1 MEAKSEQRGKTA
13 TAVSIPS
20 TSVVARRLFVILSL
34 AALAYAFLAGL
45 RTVTDWDLGWQMATG
60 RWIVQHHQIPSTD
73 VLSYTA
79 QGKPWEYPVASGLIF
94 YLVYLAGNYTLLSV
108 LGAAACVSTVAL
120 LLRRGSWVTAALAIL
135 AIPRIALRST
145 PRAEIFT
152 VVLFAAFLSLLWQQ
166 YETGRARLWLLPL
179 MMMAWVN
186 LHLGLT
192 AGLGLIAGYVLLEC
206 LEMVWPSH
214 RRSAIHHLR
223 RAWPWFLATLG
234 AMLVNPWGW
243 RVFATS
249 LHLMTPMTARSQKI
263 LEWAPTKL
271 NWTIFVSGFSLRSP
285 NTFVV
290 LLLVVAIAVPVAL
303 MRRQLGAAVWL
314 CGAAFV
320 GIRSQRLQVLF
331 SIVVVIVAESVLTSA
346 LASLQRKIA
355 DARLSSILATGACC
369 FMVLLVFVWSGDLV
383 TNRAYMGRTDLAS
396 FGTGLGWWFPEGA
409 AAFIDRENIPRQIF
423 NSYSEGGYFTWR
435 LGAKYLDYI
444 DGRGDPFG
452 EELFDRNGTLH
463 LTPPDSPE
471 WQREAERYDIN
482 AIMLP
487 LARYNAL
494 QFFPLLPQFCT
505 SKTWRPVYLDEVSVV
520 LLRRRPETES
530 LVQRLQIDCATAP
543 LPEAPPSPGENRS
556 KAFNQWANA
565 AAVLHVL
572 GRHGEAFSATTRAL
586 AIFPDSAFVHFLRG
600 NLFEEAGNLPDA
612 EQQYLLAAGLE
623 GNAATWSTLASLYHR
638 QGKVTSEIDALEHAI
653 DLLPNPDSELLS
665 LGYADLDAHRP
676 REALVAFERAIASQ
690 PARVAMS
697 GDNSFVANVAHG
709 RALAWSAL
717 GDLQRAISFQE
728 ETVGLAPDRFDD
740 WTYLANLYD
749 QVGRSED
756 ARKARGHTTANQLL
770 NLKP

>member
-1 MEAKSEQRGKTA
+1 LSSNTA
-13 TAVSIPS
+13 TIPS
-20 TSVVARRLFVILSL
+20 TTLLDRRLFAILCL
-34 AALAYAFLAGL
+34 VALAYALLAGL

-60 RWIVQHHQIPSTD
+60 RWIVQHHRIPSTD

-192 AGLGLIAGYVLLEC
+192 AGLGLIAGYILLEC
-206 LEMVWPSH
+206 LEMIWPN
-214 RRSAIHHLR
+214 RRRAAIDHLR
-223 RAWPWFLATLG
+223 RAWPWFLATFCAILI
-234 AMLVNPWGW
+234 NPWGW
-243 RVFATS
+243 RMFSTS
-249 LHLMTPMTARSQKI
+249 LHLMTPMTARSQRI

-271 NWTIFVSGFSLRSP
+271 NWTIFVSGLSLRSP

-303 MRRQLGAAVWL
+303 IRRQLGAAVWL

-331 SIVVVIVAESVLTSA
+331 SIVVVIVAGSVLTSA
-346 LASLQRKIA
+346 LASLQRKIE
-355 DARLSSILATGACC
+355 DARLASILSTGACC
-369 FMVLLVFVWSGDLV
+369 FIVLLVCIWSGDLV

-435 LGAKYLDYI
+435 LGPKYLDYI

-452 EELFDRNGTLH
+452 VELFDRNGTLH

-487 LARYNAL
+487 LGRYNAL

-520 LLRRRPETES
+520 FLRRRPETEI

-565 AAVLHVL
+565 AAVLHAL
-572 GRHGEAFSATTRAL
+572 GRNGEALSATTSAL
-586 AIFPDSAFVHFLRG
+586 AIFVDSAFVHFLRG
-600 NLFEEAGNLPDA
+600 NLFEEAGNLRDA

-638 QGKVTSEIDALEHAI
+638 EGKLTSEVDALEHAI
-653 DLLPNPDSELLS
+653 DFLPNPDSELLS

-676 REALVAFERAIASQ
+676 REALDAFERAIASQ
-690 PARVAMS
+690 PAQVAMS
-697 GDNSFVANVAHG
+697 GDKSFVANVAHG
-709 RALAWSAL
+709 RALAWSSL
-717 GDLQRAISFQE
+717 GNLQRAISFQE
-728 ETVGLAPDRFDD
+728 ETVRLAPDRFDD
-740 WTYLANLYD
+740 WIYLANLYD
-749 QVGRSED
+749 QAGRSDD
-756 ARKARGHTTANQLL
+756 ARKAREHATANQLL
-770 NLKP
+770 NVKP

>member
-1 MEAKSEQRGKTA
+1 MTSERKADNTPAQAESLGG
-13 TAVSIPS
+13 
-20 TSVVARRLFVILSL
+20 SL
-34 AALAYAFLAGL
+34 AEARTWTRILTFVALAYALLAGL

-79 QGKPWEYPVASGLIF
+79 QGQPWEYPVASGILF
-94 YLVYLAGNYTLLSV
+94 YLVYLAGGYTLLSI
-108 LGAAACVSTVAL
+108 LGAATCVTTTAL

-152 VVLFAAFLSLLWQQ
+152 VVLFAAFLTLLWEQ

-206 LEMVWPSH
+206 LAMVWPNH
-214 RRSAIHHLR
+214 RRSAIDHLR
-223 RAWPWFLATLG
+223 RSWPWFLATLG
-234 AMLVNPWGW
+234 ALLVNPWGW
-243 RVFATS
+243 RVFSTS
-249 LHLMTPMTARSQKI
+249 LHLMSPMTARSQKI
-263 LEWAPTKL
+263 LEWAPTRL
-271 NWTIFVSGFSLRSP
+271 NWMIFISGLSLRSP

-303 MRRQLGAAVWL
+303 IRRQLGAAVWL

-320 GIRSQRLQVLF
+320 AIRSQRLQVLF
-331 SIVVVIVAESVLTSA
+331 TIVVVIVAGSVLTSA
-346 LASLQRKIA
+346 LRSLQSKIE
-355 DARLSSILATGACC
+355 DARLFSIFTAGACC
-369 FMVLLVFVWSGDLV
+369 LIVLLVCVWSWDLV

-409 AAFIDRENIPRQIF
+409 AAFIDRENIPAQIF
-423 NSYSEGGYFTWR
+423 NSYSEGGYFTWQ
-435 LGAKYLDYI
+435 LGPKYLDYI

-471 WQREAERYDIN
+471 WQREAEHYDIN

-520 LLRRRPETES
+520 FLRRRPETED

-543 LPEAPPSPGENRS
+543 LPALPASPGENRG

-572 GRHGEAFSATTRAL
+572 GRNGEAFSATSRAL

-600 NLFEEAGNLPDA
+600 NLFDEAGNLHEA
-612 EQQYLLAAGLE
+612 QQQYLLAAELE
-623 GNAATWSTLASLYHR
+623 GNAATWSTLALLYHR
-638 QGKVTSEIDALEHAI
+638 EGKLTSEIDARERAI
-653 DLLPNPDSELLS
+653 DLLPAPDSELLS

-676 REALVAFERAIASQ
+676 REALDAFERAIASQ
-690 PARVAMS
+690 TAEVAMG
-697 GDNSFVANVAHG
+697 GDYSFVANVAHG

-717 GDLQRAISFQE
+717 GNLQRAISFQE
-728 ETVGLAPDRFDD
+728 ETVRLTPDRSDD
-740 WTYLANLYD
+740 WIYLADLYE
-749 QVGRSED
+749 QAGRSED
-756 ARKARGHTTANQLL
+756 ARSARERATANTPL

>member
-1 MEAKSEQRGKTA
+1 LSSNTA
-13 TAVSIPS
+13 TIPS
-20 TSVVARRLFVILSL
+20 TTLLDRRLFAILCL
-34 AALAYAFLAGL
+34 VALAYALLAGL

-60 RWIVQHHQIPSTD
+60 RWIVQHHRIPSTD

-192 AGLGLIAGYVLLEC
+192 AGLGLIAGYILLEC
-206 LEMVWPSH
+206 LEMIWPN
-214 RRSAIHHLR
+214 RRRAAIDHLR
-223 RAWPWFLATLG
+223 RAWPWFLATFCAILI
-234 AMLVNPWGW
+234 NPWGW
-243 RVFATS
+243 RMFSTS
-249 LHLMTPMTARSQKI
+249 LHLMTPMTARSQRI

-271 NWTIFVSGFSLRSP
+271 NWTIFVSGLSLRSP

-303 MRRQLGAAVWL
+303 IRRQLGAAVWL

-331 SIVVVIVAESVLTSA
+331 SIVVVIVAGSVLTSA
-346 LASLQRKIA
+346 LASLQRKIE
-355 DARLSSILATGACC
+355 DARLASILSTGACC
-369 FMVLLVFVWSGDLV
+369 FIVLLVCVWSGDLV

-435 LGAKYLDYI
+435 LGPKYPDYI

-452 EELFDRNGTLH
+452 VELFDRNGMLH

-520 LLRRRPETES
+520 FLRRRPETEI

-565 AAVLHVL
+565 AAVLHAL
-572 GRHGEAFSATTRAL
+572 GRNGEALSATTSAL
-586 AIFPDSAFVHFLRG
+586 AIFVDSAFVHFLRG
-600 NLFEEAGNLPDA
+600 NLFEEAGNLRDA

-623 GNAATWSTLASLYHR
+623 GNAATWSTLAALYHR
-638 QGKVTSEIDALEHAI
+638 EGKLTSEIDALEHAI

-676 REALVAFERAIASQ
+676 REALDAFERAIASQ
-690 PARVAMS
+690 PAQVAMS
-697 GDNSFVANVAHG
+697 GDKSFVANVAHG
-709 RALAWSAL
+709 RALAWSSL
-717 GDLQRAISFQE
+717 GNLQRAISFQE
-728 ETVGLAPDRFDD
+728 ETVRLAPDRFDD
-740 WTYLANLYD
+740 WIYLANLYD
-749 QVGRSED
+749 QAGRSDD
-756 ARKARGHTTANQLL
+756 ARKAREHATANRLL
-770 NLKP
+770 NVKP

>member
-1 MEAKSEQRGKTA
+1 MDANSEQQGGST
-13 TAVSIPS
+13 TPPPNPS
-20 TSVVARRLFVILSL
+20 PTQLGRRWFVILG
-34 AALAYAFLAGL
+34 AVALAYALLAGL

-79 QGKPWEYPVASGLIF
+79 KGQPWEYPVASGVLF
-94 YLVYLAGNYTLLSV
+94 YLVYLAGGYALLSV
-108 LGAAACVSTVAL
+108 LGAAVCVSTVAL

-135 AIPRIALRST
+135 AIPRIAIRST

-152 VVLFAAFLSLLWQQ
+152 VVLFAAFLSLLWQH
-166 YETGRARLWLLPL
+166 YETGHARLWLLPL
-179 MMMAWVN
+179 LMMAWVN

-206 LEMVWPSH
+206 LEMVWPNH
-214 RRSAIHHLR
+214 RQSAIDHLG
-223 RAWPWFLATLG
+223 RAWPWFLATLA

-243 RVFATS
+243 RVFTTS
-249 LHLMTPMTARSQKI
+249 LHLMSPMTAHSQQI
-263 LEWAPTKL
+263 IEWAPTKL
-271 NWTIFVSGFSLRSP
+271 NWTIVVSGLSLRSP

-290 LLLVVAIAVPVAL
+290 LLLVVAITIPVAL
-303 MRRQLGAAVWL
+303 IRRQLGAAVWL

-320 GIRSQRLQVLF
+320 AIRSQRLQVLF
-331 SIVVVIVAESVLTSA
+331 SIVVVIVAGSVLTSA
-346 LASLQRKIA
+346 RASLERKIE
-355 DARLSSILATGACC
+355 DARLFSILTTAPCC
-369 FMVLLVFVWSGDLV
+369 FLVLLVCVWSCDLI
-383 TNRAYMGRTDLAS
+383 TDRTYLGRTDLAS

-409 AAFIDRENIPRQIF
+409 AAFIERENIPGQIF

-435 LGAKYLDYI
+435 LGPKYRDYI

-452 EELFDRNGTLH
+452 VELFDRNGTLH

-487 LARYNAL
+487 LGRYNAL

-505 SKTWRPVYLDEVSVV
+505 STTWSPVYLDEVSVV
-520 LLRRRPETES
+520 FLRRRPETES
-530 LVQRLQIDCATAP
+530 LVQRLRIDCATAP
-543 LPEAPPSPGENRS
+543 LPATQPSPRENRA

-565 AAVLHVL
+565 AAVLHTL
-572 GRHGEAFSATTRAL
+572 GRNGESFSATTQAL

-600 NLFEEAGNLPDA
+600 TLFDEAASLGGA
-612 EQQYLLAAGLE
+612 EHEYLLAAGLE
-623 GNAATWSTLASLYHR
+623 GNAATWSALARLYR
-638 QGKVTSEIDALEHAI
+638 REGKLTSEINALQRAI
-653 DLLPNPDSELLS
+653 DLLSDPDSELLS
-665 LGYADLDAHRP
+665 LGYADLNAHRP
-676 REALVAFERAIASQ
+676 REALSAFDRAIAGQ
-690 PARVAMS
+690 PAQVASS

-728 ETVGLAPDRFDD
+728 ETVRLAPDRVDD
-740 WTYLANLYD
+740 WTYLASLYD
-749 QVGRSED
+749 QAGRSQE
-756 ARKARGHTTANQLL
+756 ARKAREHTTA
-770 NLKP
+770 K